1 MAGKYRGRKPVS
13 RKPKGKYVKKKKVKM
28 VPRKP
33 IAYSAEVFQL
43 RLGEI
48 NQSLAVLSG
57 SSSNGP
63 KNSVILL
70 PAGIHHGTTCT
81 TSEGITHN
89 LHSNWLKPV
98 YQFSSKCRLDFSGL
112 ADHADTYKGLKF
124 RVMYGVMKIAPDKY
138 NATVSSLSGFE
149 AAVLAELKKEL
160 YESEIS
166 SDYLEYTRKNRN
178 IRIDGKFDVKP
189 NLMASPSLNH
199 VGVTATTPT
208 YAPVRCFTIRHPV
221 PKMKCRVSTLT
232 HGVSPQITQPLL
244 NHLWTPWVL
253 IMGDQ
258 LTANTGHVN
267 VSHTS
272 RMYFTDV

>member
-13 RKPKGKYVKKKKVKM
+13 RRPKGKKVVRKKKVKM

-43 RLGEI
+43 RLGEV

-63 KNSVILL
+63 KNSIILL
-70 PAGIHHGTTCT
+70 PAGVHHGTTCT

-89 LHSNWLKPV
+89 IHSNWLKPV
-98 YQFSSKCRLDFSGL
+98 YGWSSKVRLDFSGL
-112 ADHADTYKGLKF
+112 AEHVDTFKGMKF
-124 RVMYGVMKIAPDKY
+124 RVIYGMCLIAPDKY
-138 NATVSSLSGFE
+138 NATTSSLSGFE
-149 AAVLAELKKEL
+149 AAVLSELKKEL

-189 NLMASPSLNH
+189 NLNSAPARRFDDPAAH
-199 VGVTATTPT
+199 TTQS
-208 YAPVRCFTIRHPV
+208 YAPPRCFTIRHPV

-232 HGVSPQITQPLL
+232 HGVSPQITQPIL
-244 NHLWTPWVL
+244 NHLWTPC
-253 IMGDQ
+253 G
-258 LTANTGHVN
+258 
-267 VSHTS
+267 S
-272 RMYFTDV
+272 

>member
-13 RKPKGKYVKKKKVKM
+13 RRPKGKKVVRKKVKM

-43 RLGEI
+43 RLG
-48 NQSLAVLSG
+48 QVDQQLSVMAG
-57 SSSNGP
+57 SATNGP
-63 KNSVILL
+63 KNSVILIG
-70 PAGIHHGTTCT
+70 AGIHHTTTCC
-81 TSEGITHN
+81 TSEGATHN
-89 LHSNWLKPV
+89 VLSNWIKPV
-98 YQFSSKCRLDFSGL
+98 YGWSSKCRLDFSGL
-112 ADHADTYKGLKF
+112 AEHADTYKGMKF
-124 RVMYGVMKIAPDKY
+124 RVMYGICKITPDKY
-138 NATVSSLSGFE
+138 NASTSSLSAFE
-149 AAVLAELKKEL
+149 ASVLAELKKEL

-189 NLMASPSLNH
+189 NLNSAPSEPHLTSMHN
-199 VGVTATTPT
+199 VI
-208 YAPVRCFTIRHPV
+208 YAPPKCFTIRHPI
-221 PKMKCRVSTLT
+221 PKMKCRVKTIS
-232 HGVSPQITQPLL
+232 HGTSPVITQPVLD
-244 NHLWTPWVL
+244 HVWTPWVL
-253 IMGDQ
+253 VMSDQ